1 MATNLKL
8 VHEAE
13 AQRQHLRLKLP
24 LQVKFRDNV
33 YRAADWSMGG
43 VALEDVIPP
52 IEVGSVVDAQL
63 SFPFLEFSFSL
74 NAKLTVRYS
83 LPNGRVGL
91 RFAEMSD
98 EHISL
103 LRYLVDAYISGEVVR
118 SADLMEVSKRN
129 MFVSPRKLPPVEV
142 PATRLGRV
150 MRGTRRFI
158 SSALLVCIGIAVL
171 TYAALAV
178 YTNTLVT
185 EGTGIVTS
193 PDLQIARA
201 QISGTLTPYTAG
213 RGKQVAEKEVI
224 AVVEGPDGTIRP
236 VEASCDCYVANE
248 PLPKGSFVSRGTV
261 VARLVPVQS
270 TSLVELHMPLSR
282 LDGLEK
288 HQPVRMKLY
297 NGEPAVWGRIEEID
311 RHSPIDGSGTD
322 ATYGLVRIRP
332 QTPLAAR
339 SVGEPVVAQI
349 HRLRWLPL
357 PSVAPPALAEAST
370 PAPSA
375 QPAAAAAAAG
385 TGS

>member
-1 MATNLKL
+1 MANTNLKL

-13 AQRQHLRLKLP
+13 AQRQHVRLKLP
-24 LQVKFRDNV
+24 LQVRIRDNV
-33 YRAADWSMGG
+33 YRATDWSMGG
-43 VALEDVIPP
+43 VAIEDVVPP
-52 IEVGSVVDAQL
+52 LEVGSVVDAQL
-63 SFPFLEFSFSL
+63 AFPFLEFSFSL
-74 NAKLTVRYS
+74 NARLTVRYA
-83 LPNGRVGL
+83 LPNGKVGL
-91 RFAEMSD
+91 RFAEMSS
-98 EHISL
+98 EHVSL

-129 MFVSPRKLPPVEV
+129 MFVQPRKLPPQEV
-142 PATRLGRV
+142 PASRVGRAA
-150 MRGTRRFI
+150 RGVRKFI
-158 SSALLVCIGIAVL
+158 SSAMLLAIGIAVI
-171 TYAALAV
+171 TYAVLAV

-236 VEASCDCYVANE
+236 VVASCDCYVANE

-288 HQPVRMKLY
+288 HQPVRMKMY

-311 RHSPIDGSGTD
+311 RHSPIDGAGSEG
-322 ATYGLVRIRP
+322 TYGLVRILP
-332 QTPLAAR
+332 QSPLPAR
-339 SVGEPVVAQI
+339 SVGEPVAAQI
-349 HRLRWLPL
+349 HRLSWLPL
-357 PSVAPPALAEAST
+357 PTL
-370 PAPSA
+370 A
-375 QPAAAAAAAG
+375 QPAVAPVATPAAAVAAPDEESG
-385 TGS
+385 T